1 MLSEDKVKDRLSIPF
16 FMGIFGELD
25 HWYHRF
31 VVIWYHNFGKMQYGK
46 LYKTT
51 ENVLFAM
58 LILLKMIKK
67 LLTFQSGYDMLI
79 MLGWL

>member
-1 MLSEDKVKDRLSIPF
+1 M
-16 FMGIFGELD
+16 
-25 HWYHRF
+25 
-31 VVIWYHNFGKMQYGK
+31 
-46 LYKTT
+46 T

>member
-25 HWYHRF
+25 HWYHLF

-46 LYKTT
+46 LYKLT
-51 ENVLFAM
+51 ENDLNTM
-58 LILLKMIKK
+58 LKLAIVYKY
-67 LLTFQSGYDMLI
+67 LLTFFSGCDMLI
-79 MLGWL
+79 MLGRL